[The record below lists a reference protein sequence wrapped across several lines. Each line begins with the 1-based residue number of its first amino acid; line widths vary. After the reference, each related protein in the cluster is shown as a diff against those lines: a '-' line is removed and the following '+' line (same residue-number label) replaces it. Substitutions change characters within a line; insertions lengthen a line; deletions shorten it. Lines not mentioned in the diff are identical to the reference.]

1 MGEIEKEKGEKKMEG
16 DNCGMKSGGGGAPA
30 VGQEGETVG
39 GEQKNGCHAEA
50 GEERGGRGAGRE
62 EGWRVVMMDALLS
75 FRAP

>member
-1 MGEIEKEKGEKKMEG
+1 MAEEERRRWGRREKPWEESKE
-16 DNCGMKSGGGGAPA
+16 
-30 VGQEGETVG
+30 
-39 GEQKNGCHAEA
+39 KNGCRTEA